1 MKSVLFIFVCAC
13 FLTCSGQEIST
24 GSRSQGI
31 AGASVCLSDVWS
43 VNNNQ
48 AGLALLSQAEAA
60 FYYQN
65 PYLLNAF
72 QHLGFA
78 LALPF
83 KTGAFGLAIS
93 DFGYSLYQQTSAGLA
108 YAIKLGNYFSCGV
121 RLDYLNTT
129 IAEGYGT
136 SGTLAGE
143 AGIMARISPALSI
156 GAQLYNPTRSR
167 LATYNGEQ
175 IPTSFRLGVLYLV
188 SPLVHLCLETEKNT
202 LQNANLKTGL
212 EYLPNKLITIR
223 CGVAT
228 SPATCSFGSSLRYQ
242 QVCFDISSSW
252 QPTTGFIPS
261 VGVNYFFQKIT
272 SNK

>member
-1 MKSVLFIFVCAC
+1 MKSVLFIFVCYP
-13 FLTCSGQEIST
+13 FLTCSGQEIAN

-43 VNNNQ
+43 VTNNQ
-48 AGLALLSQAEAA
+48 AGLALLPQTEAA
-60 FYYQN
+60 LYYQN

-78 LALPF
+78 LAVPF
-83 KTGAFGLAIS
+83 KAGVFGLAIS
-93 DFGYSLYQQTSAGLA
+93 DFGYSFYQQTTAGLV

-136 SGTLAGE
+136 SATLAGE
-143 AGIMARISPALSI
+143 AGIMARISSSLSI

-167 LATYNGEQ
+167 LTTYNEEQ
-175 IPTSFRLGVLYLV
+175 IPTSFRLGILYLV

-202 LQNANLKTGL
+202 WQNANLKTGL

-223 CGVAT
+223 CGVGT
-228 SPATCSFGSSLRYQ
+228 SPPTCSFGSGLRYQ
-242 QVCFDISSSW
+242 NICLDVSSSW
-252 QPTTGFIPS
+252 QPATGFIPS
-261 VGVNYFFQKIT
+261 IGMNYVFQKT
-272 SNK
+272 TPNK